1 LSSPTHFTFLVL
13 VVLNLVSGFQ
23 ALGTLM
29 AVGIMLLPAIAARFW
44 ADDVSGLI
52 LAAILSAFAASL
64 SGLLLSYYA
73 NVPTGP
79 AIILLA
85 GVFYLLSV
93 LLGVKGGLIWG
104 LLPRKHLERDLSA
117 VESSVMKHRIV
128 ASIALVLLALLGF
141 AGGARAA
148 DKVKAVASFSILGD
162 MVKQVGGDRIDVIT
176 LVGPDGD
183 AHVYEPT
190 PADAKNLATA
200 QILFT
205 NGLGFEGWMDR
216 LEKSSGFRGKVMVA
230 STGVKPRTMV
240 EDEKTVTDPHAWQ
253 SLANGKLYVANIR
266 DGLIAVD
273 PEGKSVYEANAA
285 KYLDALAKEEADVRA
300 ALAALPQ
307 ERRKIITSHDAFGYF
322 GAAYG
327 LEIVA
332 PEGVSTESEASA
344 KDVAKIIRQIKAER
358 IPAVFM
364 ENITD
369 HRLLDQ
375 IASETGAKIGG
386 ELYTDALSPPDGP
399 APTYLDMFR
408 HNVGA
413 LTAAVS
419 A

>member
-1 LSSPTHFTFLVL
+1 
-13 VVLNLVSGFQ
+13 
-23 ALGTLM
+23 
-29 AVGIMLLPAIAARFW
+29 
-44 ADDVSGLI
+44 
-52 LAAILSAFAASL
+52 
-64 SGLLLSYYA
+64 
-73 NVPTGP
+73 
-79 AIILLA
+79 
-85 GVFYLLSV
+85 
-93 LLGVKGGLIWG
+93 
-104 LLPRKHLERDLSA
+104 
-117 VESSVMKHRIV
+117 MKHRIV
-128 ASIALVLLALLGF
+128 ASIALALLALLGF

-266 DGLIAVD
+266 DGLITVD